1 MQFYYRAYL
10 TYKDKCSMNLRYR
23 NMGTSVATLRGAPQK
38 RSTPEVK
45 DKWRTIPLGRN
56 PTVRRALLAAELV
69 LIPEE
74 DRRSKIFPRVINSKN
89 SGRPNHPPL
98 TVK

>member
-1 MQFYYRAYL
+1 MQFYHRAYL

-23 NMGTSVATLRGAPQK
+23 NMVISVATPRGEPRK
-38 RSTPEVK
+38 RSILEVK
-45 DKWRTIPLGRN
+45 DKRQTIPLGRKLA
-56 PTVRRALLAAELV
+56 VRKALLAAELV

-74 DRRSKIFPRVINSKN
+74 DRRSESFPRIINSKN
-89 SGRPNHPPL
+89 SGRPNHPPS